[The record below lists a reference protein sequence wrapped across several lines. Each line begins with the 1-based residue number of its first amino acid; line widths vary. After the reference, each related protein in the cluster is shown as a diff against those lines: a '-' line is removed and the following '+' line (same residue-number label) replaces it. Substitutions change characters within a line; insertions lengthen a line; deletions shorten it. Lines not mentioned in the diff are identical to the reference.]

1 MKLNQVLLVD
11 AGTGNLRSVYHA
23 LEKCNGHPLVTQDA
37 EIIRKSG
44 RIVLPGVGAFGRFM
58 GGFHQL
64 DLVDALSEV
73 VRRGNPLLGICV
85 GMQAFFETSQEMGSH
100 PGLGYLAG
108 SVVRFPVQP
117 GLKVPHTGWNQLF
130 RNKDSALLEGLPD
143 GVFAYFNHSYYCV
156 PSRIEDILTIT
167 DHGVNFASMV
177 QHQNIYGVQF
187 HPEKSQRVGLTLLK
201 NFISL

>member
-1 MKLNQVLLVD
+1 
-11 AGTGNLRSVYHA
+11 
-23 LEKCNGHPLVTQDA
+23 
-37 EIIRKSG
+37 
-44 RIVLPGVGAFGRFM
+44 
-58 GGFHQL
+58 
-64 DLVDALSEV
+64 
-73 VRRGNPLLGICV
+73 
-85 GMQAFFETSQEMGSH
+85 
-100 PGLGYLAG
+100 LGYLAG
-108 SVVRFPVQP
+108 SVVRFPDQP